1 MKRTTEFVLGLL
13 GGIFGF
19 LGAIIA
25 LFIGGVD
32 AAISNS
38 GESTIIGLGWA
49 AIFLSILGIVGSAL
63 VKGKPKLGGILMI
76 ISAIGGVISI
86 SLFYLLPFVLL
97 MIAGL
102 MGVFRKN
109 KEQTRNERFFSF
121 SSCIGSR

>member
-109 KEQTRNERFFSF
+109 KEQTISP
-121 SSCIGSR
+121 